1 MSADYVRLWHTLLG
15 VELGDS
21 GVGFCGSVASAL
33 YILEM
38 TIKASREVQAKAK

>member
-1 MSADYVRLWHTLLG
+1 MSADYVRIWPALLG

-21 GVGFCGSVASAL
+21 GVGLGGTVASAL

-38 TIKASREVQAKAK
+38 GIKAVREQSAKTK